1 MGECCGCP
9 ISPAGIETLSVEYD
23 LTSDWGI
30 SGAEGRDNANGAI
43 AIIATGAN
51 VDYILND
58 GTSNGH
64 FCPGTQTGACFAGCD
79 PTAQP
84 GYSISSTFN
93 LLGSIVHNQ
102 LVTSG
107 SSTVLTIGG
116 ITQIPLFDD
125 GGGDPNNILYLQS
138 QCSALVGNGSGGG
151 ICNCSSI
158 PLMPAATPILTVTAS
173 PSLTVTPTATATA
186 TITATATPTLTATET
201 ATQTPTATSTAT
213 ATATDTATQTPTP
226 TPTATAT
233 ATDTAT
239 QTPTATSTATATATE
254 TATQTPTVTP
264 TATATATDT
273 ATQTPTATPTATA
286 TATDTATQTPTP
298 TPTAT
303 ATATDTAT
311 QTPTVTPTATAT
323 ATDTATQT
331 PTPTPT
337 ATATA
342 TDTATQTPTD
352 TPTATATATGPTT
365 TPTDTPTAT
374 ATDTATTTATP
385 SATPTGA
392 AIAALNLCTNPS
404 PNPTPSPSGSLGN
417 YAVLAGSSITSNNT
431 GGNTQINGNLGLF
444 PNSTVTGFPPSG
456 TAVVTGS
463 TDLANS
469 NANNG
474 QNILTAAI
482 NAASSPTPQIINT
495 ELGGVTLLSGVY
507 SSMSGTFGLSA
518 GTLTL
523 DAQGNSAAVWIFQMA
538 TTLDTAIGTSIQV
551 INGGDACNVFW
562 QVGSSA
568 TLLGSTFEGNI
579 LASQSISL
587 ANAVTVTGRL
597 LASAGMVTLLSDTIN
612 GCTCPGQ

>member
-1 MGECCGCP
+1 MIYVFDDDEEMGECCGCP

-213 ATATDTATQTPTP
+213 ATAT
-226 TPTATAT
+226 
-233 ATDTAT
+233 
-239 QTPTATSTATATATE
+239 E

-273 ATQTPTATPTATA
+273 ATQTPTA
-286 TATDTATQTPTP
+286 
-298 TPTAT
+298 
-303 ATATDTAT
+303 
-311 QTPTVTPTATAT
+311 TPTATAT